1 MALSSTTGSTYSGGA
16 GNDTFRGSVADIA
29 ATGTLD
35 SSVDGGAG
43 TDVLTLDDGSA
54 TLADSHFTNISNMET
69 LTLAGTGSHSLTTGG
84 SFNSA
89 FSSGVTLTT
98 GTVADDQT
106 LTIAAGLSNVDM
118 TITITS
124 SVNANDAGENASI
137 TTGSGSDTVT
147 FNNTANVGS
156 ASAAANVFSL
166 GAGDDTLTFSYGT
179 LGDNNQSAQAVT
191 VTGGAGKDIISK
203 TGTNGNDAETTTS
216 FVFAA
221 GDSLQTSFDEITGYD
236 ITASGDM
243 ADELDFAG
251 TAAIGT
257 LGSSTDASV
266 IKSHAI
272 TTGIATFDDAGTH
285 STALI
290 ITASSLADVG
300 TYLASNTSTNDV
312 VGFLYDD
319 NGDGTNDGTMIYH
332 NGATDS
338 YVLLAGVTAADALIT
353 TNINNGDNDIFIL

>member
-1 MALSSTTGSTYSGGA
+1 
-16 GNDTFRGSVADIA
+16 
-29 ATGTLD
+29 
-35 SSVDGGAG
+35 
-43 TDVLTLDDGSA
+43 
-54 TLADSHFTNISNMET
+54 
-69 LTLAGTGSHSLTTGG
+69 
-84 SFNSA
+84 
-89 FSSGVTLTT
+89 
-98 GTVADDQT
+98 
-106 LTIAAGLSNVDM
+106 
-118 TITITS
+118 
-124 SVNANDAGENASI
+124 
-137 TTGSGSDTVT
+137 
-147 FNNTANVGS
+147 
-156 ASAAANVFSL
+156 
-166 GAGDDTLTFSYGT
+166 
-179 LGDNNQSAQAVT
+179 
-191 VTGGAGKDIISK
+191 
-203 TGTNGNDAETTTS
+203 
-216 FVFAA
+216 
-221 GDSLQTSFDEITGYD
+221 
-236 ITASGDM
+236 M